1 MNVLLG
7 VDTLTYH
14 CRIEAGEISH
24 EQIFTDAAELGFA
37 FVQLNAY
44 HLRELQPAELSA
56 LRGAASDAGIH
67 LTLSGDV
74 VGRAGRGDTVE
85 SGVGRLAAW
94 IEIAELIGSP
104 FVRCS
109 SGFYRN
115 ELMKTPGAI
124 ADEQKYVTETL
135 AAAAGTLSGQV
146 QIVLENHSDFT
157 PDEYVQIIE
166 QVGSDRVRVF
176 LDVINPVTMLLD
188 PLPVV
193 ERLFPWA
200 SAGHVKDF
208 KLVSRYVPDRFHR
221 TGFDVQYCYPGEGV
235 ANLDALLGVLARAER
250 EGDYRLAIEAL
261 DSQAG
266 VPDQRERLT
275 ASLARLSAILARG

>member
-1 MNVLLG
+1 MKVLLG

-14 CRIEAGEISH
+14 CRIEAAEISH
-24 EQIFTDAAELGFA
+24 QEIFAEAAKLGFS

-44 HLRELQPAELSA
+44 HLRDLQPTVLSG
-56 LRGAASDAGIH
+56 LRRVAADTGIH

-74 VGRAGRGDTVE
+74 VGRASRGDTVE
-85 SGVGRLAAW
+85 SGVDRLAGW
-94 IEIAELIGSP
+94 IEIAEMIGSP

-135 AAAAGTLSGQV
+135 AAAAGRLPGNV

-235 ANLDALLGVLARAER
+235 ANLDALLGVLAGADRDD
-250 EGDYRLAIEAL
+250 DYRLAIEAL

-266 VPDQRERLT
+266 VADQRDRLA
-275 ASLARLSAILARG
+275 ASRDRLVSILARG

>member
-14 CRIEAGEISH
+14 CRIEAAEISH
-24 EQIFTDAAELGFA
+24 QEIFAEAAELGFS

-44 HLRELQPAELSA
+44 HLRELQPAVLSG
-56 LRGAASDAGIH
+56 LRRVAADTGIH

-74 VGRAGRGDTVE
+74 VGRASRGDTVE
-85 SGVGRLAAW
+85 SGVDRLAGW
-94 IEIAELIGSP
+94 IEIAEMIGSP

-135 AAAAGTLSGQV
+135 AAAAGRLPGNV

-235 ANLDALLGVLARAER
+235 ANLDALLGVLAGADRDD
-250 EGDYRLAIEAL
+250 DYRLAIEAL

-266 VPDQRERLT
+266 VADQRDRLA
-275 ASLARLSAILARG
+275 ASRDRLVSILARG

>member
-14 CRIEAGEISH
+14 CRIEAAEISH
-24 EQIFTDAAELGFA
+24 QEIFAEAAKLGFS

-44 HLRELQPAELSA
+44 HLRDLQPTVLSG
-56 LRGAASDAGIH
+56 LRRVAADTGIH

-74 VGRAGRGDTVE
+74 VGRASRGDTVE
-85 SGVGRLAAW
+85 SGVDRLAGW
-94 IEIAELIGSP
+94 IEIAEMIGSP

-135 AAAAGTLSGQV
+135 AAAAGRLPGNV

-235 ANLDALLGVLARAER
+235 ANLDALLGVLAGADRDD
-250 EGDYRLAIEAL
+250 DYRLAIEAL

-266 VPDQRERLT
+266 VADQRDRLA
-275 ASLARLSAILARG
+275 ASRDRLVSILARG